1 MSEYQIASQRNS
13 DTPKR
18 LAEFLQKEGQFLLPM
33 VELVAQT
40 ETAIDELI
48 DVTGRATIEA
58 VLGLSAEEV
67 AGVKHRGKA
76 GGEIGWHG
84 GQAGIVPLSDRKI
97 RVRKPRLRS
106 KDRGE
111 VEVPAYARLQQQKGL
126 AGQML
131 KIVLGGI
138 STRRYREVLPRM
150 AEAVGVSKSR
160 VSREAIDASAQQLQE
175 LAERRFDEV
184 DLLVLFIDG
193 LRLGRY
199 HVIAAVGVDTEGKK
213 HVLGIKEGASENET
227 VVRELLENLVAR
239 GVKPGRRRLL
249 VIDGSQALRNAIT
262 AVYGNHNPVQRCRRH
277 KERNVLG
284 YLPKDEQ
291 RRVRRVLKNAW
302 CLPAREGQAKLAK
315 EAQRL
320 EEEYPSA
327 AASLREG
334 LPEMFTVESSRS
346 AADFVSRPVLDER
359 HRIDLLWDPQSHPTG
374 NALAERRDGLTLGG
388 GSTAGNREGL
398 SQTHGLSND
407 AFTQRAARRTAGM
420 AEPPPV
426 YRIEM
431 MHASKP

>member
-33 VELVAQT
+33 VELIAQT

-84 GQAGIVPLSDRKI
+84 GQAGIVPLSHRKI

-150 AEAVGVSKSR
+150 AEAVGVSKSS

-175 LAERRFDEV
+175 LAERRFDDV

-227 VVRELLENLVAR
+227 VVSELLENLVAR
-239 GVKPGRRRLL
+239 GVKPGRRRLF
-249 VIDGSQALRNAIT
+249 VIDGSQALRNGIA
-262 AVYGNHNPVQRCRRH
+262 AVYGRDNPVQRCRRH

-284 YLPKDEQ
+284 YLPKDER

-302 CLPAREGQAKLAK
+302 CLPAREGQGKLEK

-334 LPEMFTVESSRS
+334 LPEMFTVSRLGLPPTLCRGLCSTNVIESTFSGTRSRTRRVTHWQS
-346 AADFVSRPVLDER
+346 GAMALRWAAGALLETEKAYRKLMGYQMMPLLKGLLDEP
-359 HRIDLLWDPQSHPTG
+359 LLEE
-374 NALAERRDGLTLGG
+374 AECKRVG
-388 GSTAGNREGL
+388 
-398 SQTHGLSND
+398 
-407 AFTQRAARRTAGM
+407 
-420 AEPPPV
+420 
-426 YRIEM
+426 
-431 MHASKP
+431 